1 MADQKSSGNDDVKRK
16 FREALERK
24 KATENEHP
32 QDGPDGSPEQG
43 QEQSAK
49 TKPTFRRKAV

>member
-1 MADQKSSGNDDVKRK
+1 MAQKSSGADDVKRK

-24 KATENEHP
+24 KAAEHEHP
-32 QDGPDGSPEQG
+32 EGGPDGGPDQG